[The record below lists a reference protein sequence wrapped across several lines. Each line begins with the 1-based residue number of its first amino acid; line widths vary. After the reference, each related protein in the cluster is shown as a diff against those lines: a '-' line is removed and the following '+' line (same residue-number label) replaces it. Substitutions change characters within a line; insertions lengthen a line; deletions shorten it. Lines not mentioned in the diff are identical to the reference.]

1 MVPHDDPFALR
12 IEFVLVFFPIFGQGK
27 IIEVFRYHSLK
38 LSKSYVFSV
47 SVVLQTGKHDT
58 VHSSPDCD
66 AESTW
71 FYVKGELC
79 WLVWRGE

>member
-1 MVPHDDPFALR
+1 M
-12 IEFVLVFFPIFGQGK
+12 FGQGK

-38 LSKSYVFSV
+38 LNKSYIFSV
-47 SVVLQTGKHDT
+47 SVVLQTRKLEA
-58 VHSSPDCD
+58 VHSSLDCD

-79 WLVWRGE
+79 WLVWRGG